1 MLQER
6 RKRISPRPC
15 CCMLVCVEIL
25 PRLTSSP
32 NESNKPLQSIV
43 DKLMRRVTVQSLSPW
58 LRKSAKEIEKY
69 SRDSPSSFC
78 LGMCIYKQEC
88 VKGFFSNLSY
98 QSLLGR
104 YEHSFLGLHT
114 STIYGKQQVTM
125 LMISMKKQRKLSIG
139 YISKIGLSPLLPQDL
154 SLHRYLSLISKT
166 KFLSFRMFRCITELK
181 NIIYWYL

>member
-1 MLQER
+1 MLREQK
-6 RKRISPRPC
+6 KRISPQPC

-43 DKLMRRVTVQSLSPW
+43 DKLMRRVTMQSPSPW

-78 LGMCIYKQEC
+78 LGMYIYEQEC
-88 VKGFFSNLSY
+88 VKMIFGLILV
-98 QSLLGR
+98 SLIVKIWARISVL
-104 YEHSFLGLHT
+104 LT

-125 LMISMKKQRKLSIG
+125 LKISMKKQRKLSIG
-139 YISKIGLSPLLPQDL
+139 YISKIGLSPLPPQDL

-166 KFLSFRMFRCITELK
+166 SFLSFCMFCCITELK
-181 NIIYWYL
+181 